1 MWNIHNQ
8 NVAELMHCIIVF
20 YMQDSETCFA
30 DTGICICVLVL
41 LKPYP
46 SLASPLN
53 LESSWQ
59 PRYSTV
65 LC

>member
-1 MWNIHNQ
+1 MRNIHNQ

-59 PRYSTV
+59 PRYSTF